1 MRKSKTIAFTIGLV
15 TASAVFILL
24 QAWTKW
30 DFFWHLAAIPLE
42 ILIAVFIVESLLER
56 HETRAKRHQLMYI
69 KSTMFRSQMRDLF
82 IADFAALKSP
92 ALTMKD
98 IGRASLPELRDMR
111 RSAEAVEYK
120 SLEAMEPIIE
130 EYVAAEPVWNAFRER
145 AITYNFEDIFMTMIA
160 ILHFIYDVKTFKA
173 KHPRQLFI
181 HEAAK
186 NEALMGKTWKILTD
200 GIRVFL
206 DYAIELKEKRPA
218 LFEEMMADYE
228 LSIRLRRSA

>member
-1 MRKSKTIAFTIGLV
+1 MRKSKTIAFTIALV
-15 TASAVFILL
+15 AASAVFILL

-56 HETRAKRHQLMYI
+56 HEIRAKRHQLMYI
-69 KSTMFRSQMRDLF
+69 KSIMFRSDMRDLF
-82 IADFAALKSP
+82 IADYAALKSP

-98 IGRASLPELRDMR
+98 IRRASIDELRDMR
-111 RSAEAVEYK
+111 CRADAVEYK
-120 SLEAMEPIIE
+120 SLEAMEPVIE
-130 EYVAAEPVWNAFRER
+130 EYVAAEAVWHSFRER
-145 AITYNFEDIFMTMIA
+145 AITYNFENIFMDMIL
-160 ILHFIYDVKTFKA
+160 ILHFIYDVKSFKA

-186 NEALMGKTWKILTD
+186 SEEMMKKTLKILSD

-206 DYAIELKEKRPA
+206 DYAIELKEKKPA

-228 LSIRLRRSA
+228 LSIRLRQSA

>member
-15 TASAVFILL
+15 TASAVFIFL

-56 HETRAKRHQLMYI
+56 HEGRAKRQQLMYI
-69 KSTMFRSQMRDLF
+69 KSIMFRSQMRDLF
-82 IADFAALKSP
+82 IADYAALKSP

-98 IGRASLPELRDMR
+98 IHEASLEELRAMR
-111 RSAEAVEYK
+111 RRADAVEFK
-120 SLEAMEPIIE
+120 SLEALEPVID
-130 EYVAAEPVWNAFRER
+130 EYVAAEPVWHSFRER
-145 AITYNFEDIFMTMIA
+145 AITYNFEDIFMDMIA
-160 ILHFIYDVKTFKA
+160 LLHFIYDVKSFKA

-186 NEALMGKTWKILTD
+186 NEALRGKTWKILTD

-228 LSIRLRRSA
+228 LSIRLRQSA

>member
-15 TASAVFILL
+15 TASAVFIFL

-92 ALTMKD
+92 ALTMKG
-98 IGRASLPELRDMR
+98 IGRASLAELRDMR
-111 RSAEAVEYK
+111 RRAEAVEYK

-160 ILHFIYDVKTFKA
+160 ILHFIYDVKTFK
-173 KHPRQLFI
+173 
-181 HEAAK
+181 
-186 NEALMGKTWKILTD
+186 NEALRGKTWKILTD

-228 LSIRLRRSA
+228 LSIRLRQSA